1 MKISKHTFNF
11 KIPSSEFNL
20 WLKENFNLEEK
31 DPLEGLGQDEI
42 ESGWAWDMACLDYR
56 DKGISFSLSGES
68 EGEAE
73 LVPSCYSLEKI
84 TFHIMK
90 NKDYDTYQGVLPLS
104 LSLSDKVETIKEK
117 LGSANKVFQQENEF
131 GDTLIKA
138 LEYLKDNVVYKIYFS
153 KNGLLHTIV
162 VEMSE

>member
-1 MKISKHTFNF
+1 
-11 KIPSSEFNL
+11 
-20 WLKENFNLEEK
+20 
-31 DPLEGLGQDEI
+31 
-42 ESGWAWDMACLDYR
+42 
-56 DKGISFSLSGES
+56 
-68 EGEAE
+68 
-73 LVPSCYSLEKI
+73 
-84 TFHIMK
+84 MK